1 MRFID
6 TNLFLRYLIR
16 DDLSKAERVA
26 VLLHRLRSGEEE
38 ATTSEAI
45 IAEIVFTLV
54 SKKLY
59 ALNRRQVHDLLQP
72 IIELKGLRLP
82 DRGVF
87 LRALSLFVAHRAL
100 SFPDALAAAH
110 VETRGYDAVLSFD
123 RGFDRIPGMRRDE
136 P

>member
-1 MRFID
+1 LRFID
-6 TNLFLRYLIR
+6 ANLFLRYLTR
-16 DDLSKAERVA
+16 DDPRKAERVA
-26 VLLHRLRSGEEE
+26 ALLHRLRNGEEE

-45 IAEIVFTLV
+45 IAEVVYTLM
-54 SKKLY
+54 SKNLY
-59 ALNRRQVHDLLQP
+59 ALDRQQVHDLLQP
-72 IIELKGLRLP
+72 IIELKGLRLS

-87 LRALSLFVAHRAL
+87 LRALSLFAAHRTL

-123 RGFDRIPGMRRDE
+123 RDFDRIPGIRRDE